1 MERCTLE
8 KNGFVGVYYPGTT
21 SPEKAI
27 IAAGGASCDEKTSV
41 SMCRFLRRAGY
52 NVLVLGFYIWEGLS
66 KELVSVPV
74 DYVEKAVSWLK
85 EEKGI
90 KGVAM
95 TSASTGAGYT
105 LLAASLIP
113 EIGCVIPVVPF
124 DHVMEGTTN
133 NFKRLGRSVYTWHG
147 NDVPYSPWSLIE
159 QGLFRIFTGAMKD
172 KKYGMKRFMRYGYDH
187 NPVTEESRIRVENM
201 HAEVLF
207 LAVKDDDAWPSDE
220 AVPRMMKILQD
231 NDYPYRYEAHIYEKA
246 SHALTDGLDEMTGYA
261 KWALNHMLPAEKK
274 YPKECE
280 EARQNSLRRILE
292 FIETWQISKEFDM
305 GQDQNY
311 RTRRRML

>member
-1 MERCTLE
+1 MERCTL
-8 KNGFVGVYYPGTT
+8 KDNGFVGIYYPGSISTN
-21 SPEKAI
+21 KAV

-41 SMCRFLRRAGY
+41 LMSRFLRNAGY
-52 NVLVLGFYIWEGLS
+52 NVLVLGFYMWEGLP
-66 KELVSVPV
+66 KELVSIPV
-74 DYVEKAVSWLK
+74 DYVEKAVRWLK

-90 KGVAM
+90 KGIAM

-105 LLAASLIP
+105 LLAASLIKD
-113 EIGCVIPVVPF
+113 ISCVIPIVPY

-147 NDVPYSPWSLIE
+147 KDVAYSPWTLID
-159 QGLFRIFTGAMKD
+159 QGLPRIFWGAVRD
-172 KKYGMKRFMRYGYDH
+172 KKYGLKRFMRYGYDH
-187 NPVTEESRIRVENM
+187 NPVTDESRILIENM

-220 AVPRMMKILQD
+220 AVQRMMHVLKQE
-231 NDYPYRYEAHIYEKA
+231 NYPYRFEAHIYEKA

-261 KWALNHMLPAEKK
+261 RWALNHMLPAEKK

-280 EARQNSLRRILE
+280 EARQDSFKRILRFLE
-292 FIETWQISKEFDM
+292 DWHVEE
-305 GQDQNY
+305 
-311 RTRRRML
+311 